1 MAWAAYCCGALRRE
15 ARQRHRSLSQY
26 APKPLKSGGQV
37 KGRLIPTA
45 PLPVVGTHSWPR
57 MNFLIIRRTSLV
69 VIFLVRIE
77 QMAEMSLAE
86 DNNMVK
92 TLPSD
97 RTDEPLRISV
107 LPWRPWRDRS
117 ISYAVFWLKKK
128 DDIAIDAISIAN
140 DVPWRLL
147 PAVGFG

>member
-1 MAWAAYCCGALRRE
+1 SAFQIRPLGNSNPVPVGNLRSEILVMQSAQNRH
-15 ARQRHRSLSQY
+15 RQRATHR
-26 APKPLKSGGQV
+26 V
-37 KGRLIPTA
+37 N
-45 PLPVVGTHSWPR
+45 GTR
-57 MNFLIIRRTSLV
+57 DRRVLVQRQMRTSLV

-117 ISYAVFWLKKK
+117 ISYAHCAKPFE

-140 DVPWRLL
+140 DISWRLL
-147 PAVGFG
+147 TAVGYGQLT

>member
-1 MAWAAYCCGALRRE
+1 M
-15 ARQRHRSLSQY
+15 
-26 APKPLKSGGQV
+26 
-37 KGRLIPTA
+37 
-45 PLPVVGTHSWPR
+45 
-57 MNFLIIRRTSLV
+57 RTSLV

-117 ISYAVFWLKKK
+117 ISYAVFCLKKK
-128 DDIAIDAISIAN
+128 KQPQSRQACPASQRRTARSASAVARAEPCCRPD
-140 DVPWRLL
+140 RLDST
-147 PAVGFG
+147 